1 MKVLKN
7 LLIDVLKVFNLKI
20 VKNDFFVELDNERKL
35 TQHNLKQLEFI
46 FLNDRVKKI
55 KNYMIY

>member
-20 VKNDFFVELDNERKL
+20 VKNDFFVELDNE
-35 TQHNLKQLEFI
+35 ES
-46 FLNDRVKKI
+46 
-55 KNYMIY
+55 